1 MRDASYPL
9 DHTGPQSAKLDDGR
23 SHLRVIMNLIPSN
36 AVLHQLSG
44 CVQELP
50 SITQYMSLVLEDGE
64 SLSLCQSDMTSAF
77 YLFRLPEEWERYL
90 AFNVVVQGSQ
100 IGLEPSKK
108 YCLACR
114 VLPMGW
120 SSAVSVMQEVSQ
132 ILLEKGGADLSLQVS
147 RTRPLPSWLTVCL
160 KESRESRRAW
170 YHIYLDNYF
179 SGERIGA
186 GEAGGEAA
194 LLHHEAEEIW
204 NKAGVLSSEKKRVRD
219 ASEVEELGAQVD
231 SDAKLIGASAGR
243 LLKLLQT
250 TCLVLSKERIPRKW
264 LQVVCGRWVHVLQFR
279 RAGMSSLSAVWR
291 CIGGKRVGAKALL
304 EARREL
310 CRVMCGTMLFHTF
323 LGACVSET
331 TTASDASGTGGA
343 VGRSDVLSSVGSD
356 FCRSLGHAERCIKVP
371 VLVLSLF
378 NGVGGAFRAYDL
390 VGVEVMGLVS
400 FETDK
405 SANRVSSRRWPHA
418 VMKGDVRSI
427 DRKWVMELLLKY
439 PHVLQ
444 IDLWAGFPCVDLSA
458 VKFMRENLAGK
469 ESGLFREVLRVLE
482 LLRSVFGR
490 KFPIF
495 FFVENVASMDKSA
508 AKEIGDALGC
518 KPYKLQCAQAVP
530 ISRPRFCWTN
540 KKLPKLP
547 GVSLRD
553 HGDYIEVTA
562 EAEYPQVT
570 QWIREDSWWNGKDSD
585 TVFPTCMK
593 SIVRARPPPA
603 PAGLSR
609 CSEDTVARWQSDSF
623 RYPPYQYKQQYI
635 LWSDKGWRLLESSKR
650 ELLHGYGYEHTKL
663 CWAASE
669 IKKNQRGY
677 EDQRCTLIGDSFSL
691 YSFVLFAWASCF
703 EFLPPLTYSH
713 LTKRMGMA
721 PGFCAPIDMECPP
734 TRELSYG
741 CSKGRRQ
748 TVGELSRLL
757 LTRVNHTGSDIR
769 VSSGTVMNPKT
780 FPRQSAC
787 SDWWLWKHV
796 FHCRWSRKEHIN
808 RLEMRSI
815 LLALRWRIQHLK
827 EVNCRF
833 IHLTDSY
840 VSMSIISKGRSSS
853 LMLMSVMQKIAAVQ
867 FAFNLYPILIHVE
880 STDNPTDEGSRL

>member
-1 MRDASYPL
+1 MLASPRAWGTSLKDFEEVCRAGGSLKRMGALLAWLTLRAELEAFSAGKVTPLRAVLPPVDAGLCAVHRFQHKEALPLRLGQLEGLVGVLAKASFADAGDEGFAQEYGEDSWVFLSVLFVNSLHGRRGVLKGRWRAVDATAVLTMRAAVQRALRLDSMTFRPPEEVEKELSSRFISYTGEEVPKMEPL
-9 DHTGPQSAKLDDGR
+9 SWEQIRPALPPVGHGGSIGVVNWTRGRTRSFLLHPEDCVVKDEGQRLPKLQARVHVKEGDLMKVAEQLVERNICGWVDWESVLEFRGEKVFNGLFGVAKSAKLDDGR

-147 RTRPLPSWLTVCL
+147 RTRPLPSWLTACL

-427 DRKWVMELLLKY
+427 
-439 PHVLQ
+439 H
-444 IDLWAGFPCVDLSA
+444 
-458 VKFMRENLAGK
+458 
-469 ESGLFREVLRVLE
+469 
-482 LLRSVFGR
+482 
-490 KFPIF
+490 
-495 FFVENVASMDKSA
+495 
-508 AKEIGDALGC
+508 
-518 KPYKLQCAQAVP
+518 
-530 ISRPRFCWTN
+530 
-540 KKLPKLP
+540 
-547 GVSLRD
+547 
-553 HGDYIEVTA
+553 
-562 EAEYPQVT
+562 
-570 QWIREDSWWNGKDSD
+570 
-585 TVFPTCMK
+585 
-593 SIVRARPPPA
+593 
-603 PAGLSR
+603 
-609 CSEDTVARWQSDSF
+609 
-623 RYPPYQYKQQYI
+623 
-635 LWSDKGWRLLESSKR
+635 
-650 ELLHGYGYEHTKL
+650 
-663 CWAASE
+663 
-669 IKKNQRGY
+669 
-677 EDQRCTLIGDSFSL
+677 
-691 YSFVLFAWASCF
+691 
-703 EFLPPLTYSH
+703 
-713 LTKRMGMA
+713 
-721 PGFCAPIDMECPP
+721 
-734 TRELSYG
+734 
-741 CSKGRRQ
+741 
-748 TVGELSRLL
+748 
-757 LTRVNHTGSDIR
+757 
-769 VSSGTVMNPKT
+769 
-780 FPRQSAC
+780 
-787 SDWWLWKHV
+787 
-796 FHCRWSRKEHIN
+796 
-808 RLEMRSI
+808 
-815 LLALRWRIQHLK
+815 
-827 EVNCRF
+827 
-833 IHLTDSY
+833 
-840 VSMSIISKGRSSS
+840 
-853 LMLMSVMQKIAAVQ
+853 
-867 FAFNLYPILIHVE
+867 
-880 STDNPTDEGSRL
+880 